1 MAKKRALGKG
11 IGALLNKNVEKIKQA
26 EQPSEK
32 KLDTLPVEQLRKGKY
47 QPRTQFSEESLQEL
61 AESIKAQGLVQP
73 VVVRKVADDYEI
85 VAGERRW
92 RAAQMAGLHEIPIVV
107 REIDDVTTAAF
118 SIIENIQR
126 EDLNPLEEAI
136 ALQRFVQDFDMT
148 HQEIG
153 SMIGR
158 SRASVSNLLRLLDL
172 AEPVKALLNESRIE
186 MGHARSMLSLKE
198 ADQISLA
205 TEIVKKG
212 LSVRETEKK
221 VRQLLQGKPQNKTEK
236 TQNKDPNTKAIE
248 ARLSEKMCT
257 KVDLQT
263 SANGKGKLVIH
274 YNNLDELEG
283 ILQHIEG

>member
-11 IGALLNKNVEKIKQA
+11 IGALLNKNVEKIKEA
-26 EQPSEK
+26 EQASEK
-32 KLDTLPVEQLRKGKY
+32 KLETLPVEQLRKGKY

-73 VVVRKVADDYEI
+73 VVVRKVAGEYEI

-153 SMIGR
+153 GMIGR
-158 SRASVSNLLRLLDL
+158 
-172 AEPVKALLNESRIE
+172 
-186 MGHARSMLSLKE
+186 LSL
-198 ADQISLA
+198 
-205 TEIVKKG
+205 
-212 LSVRETEKK
+212 
-221 VRQLLQGKPQNKTEK
+221 
-236 TQNKDPNTKAIE
+236 
-248 ARLSEKMCT
+248 
-257 KVDLQT
+257 
-263 SANGKGKLVIH
+263 IH
-274 YNNLDELEG
+274 
-283 ILQHIEG
+283 I